1 MVEYAQVLFMLF
13 NDPELLKYY
22 IQTWNVQDLFSTPVL
37 GELRLHRFRRGDFI
51 YLEGEPLR
59 ELYLLVRGQVK
70 VFRTFNNGKVS
81 VVEFSS
87 AFDVLGEVELVE
99 ARGTTIA
106 VQAMRECDC
115 LGLSMATFLA
125 FSARRLSERL
135 GSISNHQSLN
145 ASYSVEV
152 RLARYIHFTRRG
164 DMFEERLTEA
174 AEYLGVSY
182 RHLQRII
189 ARFCDEGILERTR
202 GGYRLLKGDYL
213 EDLYKKTL

>member
-1 MVEYAQVLFMLF
+1 MVEYAQVIFMLF

-106 VQAMRECDC
+106 VQAMQECDC
-115 LGLSMATFLA
+115 LGLSMASCGRSCCGTTPSSPSSPA
-125 FSARRLSERL
+125 AWAR
-135 GSISNHQSLN
+135 GW
-145 ASYSVEV
+145 
-152 RLARYIHFTRRG
+152 
-164 DMFEERLTEA
+164 A
-174 AEYLGVSY
+174 A
-182 RHLQRII
+182 
-189 ARFCDEGILERTR
+189 
-202 GGYRLLKGDYL
+202 
-213 EDLYKKTL
+213 

>member
-1 MVEYAQVLFMLF
+1 MVEYAQVIFMLF

-59 ELYLLVRGQVK
+59 ERYL
-70 VFRTFNNGKVS
+70 
-81 VVEFSS
+81 VEFSS

-115 LGLSMATFLA
+115 LGLSMAACREQLLRDYTFLA
-125 FSARRLSERL
+125 FIARRLGERL

>member
-1 MVEYAQVLFMLF
+1 MVEYAQVIFMLF

-99 ARGTTIA
+99 ARGTMA
-106 VQAMRECDC
+106 ACREQLLRDY
-115 LGLSMATFLA
+115 TFLA
-125 FSARRLSERL
+125 FIARRLGERL